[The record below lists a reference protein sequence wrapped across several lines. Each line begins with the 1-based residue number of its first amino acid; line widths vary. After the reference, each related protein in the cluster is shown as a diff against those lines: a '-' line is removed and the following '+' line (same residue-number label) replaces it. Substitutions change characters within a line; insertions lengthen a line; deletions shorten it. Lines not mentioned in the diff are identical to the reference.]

1 MVCILR
7 HQRVGDQKRLDG
19 ANAVGIQAAG
29 NFKPFFVPGLNRIAF
44 VLDPGFGC
52 INQFFLRS
60 QCINNTHCLGLGGFD
75 MPALGHQFQG
85 RLAPDHSRQAL
96 GTTGSRQQADLY
108 FRQSEHGIRPIGCH
122 PVMASESK
130 LQPTTKRGAIDGGCK
145 RFAAN
150 LHFPVHSFNAV
161 WPTKDFSQFHSP
173 QSPH

>member
-7 HQRVGDQKRLDG
+7 YQSIGNQKRLDG
-19 ANAVGIQAAG
+19 ANAVGIQTAG
-29 NFKPFFVPGLNRIAF
+29 NFKTFFIPGLNRIAF

-108 FRQSEHGIRPIGCH
+108 FRQSEHGILSIGCH

-150 LHFPVHSFNAV
+150 LHFPVQGFNAV
-161 WPTKDFSQFHSP
+161 RSTNDFGQFRGP
-173 QSPH
+173 QSRH